1 MTTKAATGS
10 AGAAVPGARGV
21 ARVLA
26 KLESSIETGN
36 YYEAHQM
43 YRTLYFRYLSQRKY
57 EELLELLY
65 KGALT
70 LLNHD
75 QNTSG
80 ADLGLLIVD
89 TLEKAAKQEPEA
101 EQWMQKLAV
110 LLSKIPPNVVERETL
125 LVKSVK
131 WSATVCKSQVGHPL
145 MHKLIAQIMWN
156 EDNLAQARHHFLLSK
171 DGSGCGHMLI
181 QLAQTKGVPSEMD
194 LFIAQV
200 ILQQL
205 CLKETSTAAET
216 FATYT
221 KYHPKIA
228 RSSPPFITPLLN
240 FCFFLLRAIE
250 ANQRKLAVFRT
261 LCDLYRPSL
270 ERDPSYDKYLQ
281 KIGMIFF
288 GANQPQRPQ
297 GEGMGGIFGDL
308 LNQFFQGLD
317 DELGDGDDEGAPA
330 AGGSFPR
337 RSANGRTAES
347 RGAPKEEL
355 D

>member
-1 MTTKAATGS
+1 MTTKATTTGS
-10 AGAAVPGARGV
+10 AATPAAAPGARGV

-43 YRTLYFRYLSQRKY
+43 YRTLYFRYLSQRKFD
-57 EELLELLY
+57 ELLELLY
-65 KGALT
+65 KGSVT
-70 LLNHD
+70 LLGKEQH
-75 QNTSG
+75 TSG

-89 TLEKAAKQEPEA
+89 TLEKDSKTEEDA
-101 EQWMQKLAV
+101 EGWMHKIAV
-110 LLSKIPPNVVERETL
+110 LLSKIPPSVVERETL
-125 LVKSVK
+125 LVKAVK

-205 CLKETSTAAET
+205 CLKETVTAAET

-228 RSSPPFITPLLN
+228 ASEPPFITPLLN
-240 FCFFLLRAIE
+240 FCFFLLRTIE
-250 ANQRKLAVFRT
+250 ANQRKWAAFQT
-261 LCDLYRPSL
+261 LCELYRPAL
-270 ERDPSYDKYLQ
+270 ERDPSYEKYLQ
-281 KIGMIFF
+281 KIGVIFF
-288 GANQPQRPQ
+288 GVKQPQRPQ
-297 GEGMGGIFGDL
+297 GQGMGGIFGDL

-317 DELGDGDDEGAPA
+317 DDLDGDDEPTGA

-337 RSANGRTAES
+337 RATTSQGQATV
-347 RGAPKEEL
+347 KEEL

>member
-1 MTTKAATGS
+1 MATTKTTATG
-10 AGAAVPGARGV
+10 AGPGARGV
-21 ARVLA
+21 TRVLA
-26 KLESSIETGN
+26 KLESSIEAGN

-43 YRTLYFRYLSQRKY
+43 YRTLYFRYLSQKKY
-57 EELLELLY
+57 EELLDLLY
-65 KGALT
+65 QGALT
-70 LLNHD
+70 LLNHE
-75 QNTSG
+75 QYTSG

-89 TLEKAAKQEPEA
+89 TLEKGKITEDA
-101 EQWMQKLAV
+101 EKWMQKLAL
-110 LLSKIPPNVVERETL
+110 LLSKILPNVVERETL

-131 WSATVCKSQVGHPL
+131 WSASVSNSQVGHPL

-156 EDNLAQARHHFLLSK
+156 EDNLSQARHHFLLSK
-171 DGSGCGHMLI
+171 DGAGCGHMLI
-181 QLAQTKGVPSEMD
+181 QLSQTKGFPSEMD

-228 RSSPPFITPLLN
+228 CSEPPFITPLLN
-240 FCFFLLRAIE
+240 FIFFLLRAIE
-250 ANQRKLAVFRT
+250 ATQRKLVVFRT
-261 LCDLYRPSL
+261 LCELYKPSL
-270 ERDPSYDKYLQ
+270 ERDPSYEKYLQ

-297 GEGMGGIFGDL
+297 SEGMGGIFGDL

-317 DELGDGDDEGAPA
+317 EDLDDEP
-330 AGGSFPR
+330 AGGSHPR
-337 RSANGRTAES
+337 MGSAA
-347 RGAPKEEL
+347 GAGSAPAVKEEL

>member
-1 MTTKAATGS
+1 MASTKTAATGT
-10 AGAAVPGARGV
+10 VPGARGV

-26 KLESSIETGN
+26 KLESSVESGN

-43 YRTLYFRYLSQRKY
+43 YRTLYFRYLSQKKY

-65 KGALT
+65 KGSLT
-70 LLNHD
+70 LLNHE
-75 QNTSG
+75 QHTSG
-80 ADLGLLIVD
+80 ADLGLLLVD
-89 TLEKAAKQEPEA
+89 TLEKGKITEDA
-101 EQWMQKLAV
+101 EKWMQKIAL
-110 LLSKIPPNVVERETL
+110 LLSKIAPNVVEREAL

-131 WSATVCKSQVGHPL
+131 WSASVSKSQVGHPL

-156 EDNLAQARHHFLLSK
+156 EDNLSQARHHFLLSR

-181 QLAQTKGVPSEMD
+181 QLSQTKGFPSEMD

-228 RSSPPFITPLLN
+228 CSEPPFITPLLN
-240 FCFFLLRAIE
+240 FIFFLLRAIE
-250 ANQRKLAVFRT
+250 ANQRKLVVFRT
-261 LCDLYRPSL
+261 LCELYKPSL
-270 ERDPSYDKYLQ
+270 ERDPSYEKYLQ

-288 GANQPQRPQ
+288 GASQPQRPQ
-297 GEGMGGIFGDL
+297 SEGMGGIFGDL

-317 DELGDGDDEGAPA
+317 DDLDDEP
-330 AGGSFPR
+330 AGGSHQR
-337 RSANGRTAES
+337 ANSAAAAAAGSTP
-347 RGAPKEEL
+347 GGKEEL

>member
-1 MTTKAATGS
+1 MATKSTP
-10 AGAAVPGARGV
+10 GAVVPGTRGV

-26 KLESSIETGN
+26 KLESSIASGN

-43 YRTLYFRYLSQRKY
+43 YRTLYFRYLSQKKY
-57 EELLELLY
+57 DELLELLH

-70 LLNHD
+70 LIEHK
-75 QNTSG
+75 QYTSG
-80 ADLGLLIVD
+80 ADLVILIID
-89 TLEKAAKQEPEA
+89 TLENAKITHVGTCLK
-101 EQWMQKLAV
+101 WMDKIAV
-110 LLSKIPPNVVERETL
+110 LLYSIPARIVERETL
-125 LVKSVK
+125 MVKAVK
-131 WSATVCKSQVGHPL
+131 WSATVGQPSQVGHPM
-145 MHKLIAQIMWN
+145 MHKHIAHMMWK
-156 EDNLAQARHHFLLSK
+156 EDNLARARHHFLLSK
-171 DGSGCGHMLI
+171 DGRGCGYMLI
-181 QLAQTKGVPSEMD
+181 QLSQTGFASELD

-205 CLKETSTAAET
+205 CLQETAAALET

-228 RSSPPFITPLLN
+228 CSEPPFITPLLN
-240 FCFFLLRAIE
+240 FIFFLLQAVK

-270 ERDPSYDKYLQ
+270 DRDPSYEKYLQ

-288 GANQPQRPQ
+288 GASREPADRSQ
-297 GEGMGGIFGDL
+297 GMGGIFGDL

-317 DELGDGDDEGAPA
+317 EELDDEP
-330 AGGSFPR
+330 AGGSTER
-337 RSANGRTAES
+337 VGDGGSTQVV
-347 RGAPKEEL
+347 KEEL

>member
-1 MTTKAATGS
+1 MTTKAAATG
-10 AGAAVPGARGV
+10 AVPGARGV

-43 YRTLYFRYLSQRKY
+43 YRTLYFRYLSQRNY
-57 EELLELLY
+57 EQLLELLY
-65 KGALT
+65 KGSLT
-70 LLNHD
+70 LLNHE
-75 QNTSG
+75 QHTSG

-89 TLEKAAKQEPEA
+89 TLEKAAKPEEEA

-110 LLSKIPPNVVERETL
+110 LLSKIPQNVVERETL
-125 LVKSVK
+125 LVKAVK

-205 CLKETSTAAET
+205 CLKETVTAAET

-228 RSSPPFITPLLN
+228 CSEPPFITPLLN

-250 ANQRKLAVFRT
+250 TQNQRKLAVFRT

-288 GANQPQRPQ
+288 GASQPQRPQ

-317 DELGDGDDEGAPA
+317 DDLDGDDEAGATTA
-330 AGGSFPR
+330 TTR
-337 RSANGRTAES
+337 RSATAAATTGRTES

>member
-1 MTTKAATGS
+1 MATKATATG
-10 AGAAVPGARGV
+10 AVPGARGV

-26 KLESSIETGN
+26 KLESSIEAGN

-43 YRTLYFRYLSQRKY
+43 YRTLYFRYLSQQKY
-57 EELLELLY
+57 EELLDLLY
-65 KGALT
+65 QGALT
-70 LLNHD
+70 LLSHE

-80 ADLGLLIVD
+80 ADLGLLLVD
-89 TLEKAAKQEPEA
+89 TLEKSKTVA
-101 EQWMQKLAV
+101 EGAEKWMQKIAL
-110 LLSKIPPNVVERETL
+110 LLSKIPQNVVERETL
-125 LVKSVK
+125 LVKAVK
-131 WSATVCKSQVGHPL
+131 WSASVSKSQVGHPL

-181 QLAQTKGVPSEMD
+181 QLSQTKGFPSEMD

-228 RSSPPFITPLLN
+228 CSEPPFITPLLN
-240 FCFFLLRAIE
+240 FIFFLLRAIE
-250 ANQRKLAVFRT
+250 ANQRKLIVFRT
-261 LCDLYRPSL
+261 LCELYKPSL
-270 ERDPSYDKYLQ
+270 ERDPSYEKYLQ

-288 GANQPQRPQ
+288 EASQPQRPQ
-297 GEGMGGIFGDL
+297 SEGMGGIFGNL
-308 LNQFFQGLD
+308 LNQLFQGLD
-317 DELGDGDDEGAPA
+317 DDLDDEP
-330 AGGSFPR
+330 AGGSHPR
-337 RSANGRTAES
+337 MGSTGPTGS
-347 RGAPKEEL
+347 TPTVKEEL

>member
-1 MTTKAATGS
+1 MATETTATG
-10 AGAAVPGARGV
+10 AIPVARGV

-43 YRTLYFRYLSQRKY
+43 YRMLYFRYLSQKKY
-57 EELLELLY
+57 EELLNMLY
-65 KGALT
+65 QGALT
-70 LLNHD
+70 LVNHE
-75 QNTSG
+75 QHTSG
-80 ADLGLLIVD
+80 ADLGLLVVD
-89 TLEKAAKQEPEA
+89 TLEKGKITEDA
-101 EQWMQKLAV
+101 EKWMQKIAL
-110 LLSKIPPNVVERETL
+110 LLSKILPNVVERETL
-125 LVKSVK
+125 LVKAVK
-131 WSATVCKSQVGHPL
+131 WSATVSKSQVGHPL

-181 QLAQTKGVPSEMD
+181 QLSQTKGFPSEMD

-205 CLKETSTAAET
+205 CLKETSTAVET

-228 RSSPPFITPLLN
+228 CTEPPFITPLLN
-240 FCFFLLRAIE
+240 FIFFLLRAVE
-250 ANQRKLAVFRT
+250 ANQRKLIVFRT
-261 LCDLYRPSL
+261 LCDLYKPSL
-270 ERDPSYDKYLQ
+270 ERDPSYEKYLQ

-288 GANQPQRPQ
+288 GASQQQRPQ
-297 GEGMGGIFGDL
+297 SEGMGGIFGDL

-317 DELGDGDDEGAPA
+317 VDLEDEPAEGSHPTAVAGSAPA
-330 AGGSFPR
+330 V
-337 RSANGRTAES
+337 
-347 RGAPKEEL
+347 KEEL